1 MKGMIFML
9 KKLISSILALGLVA
23 SMAGAF
29 ATNDE
34 FVGQTEE
41 GIPVSEN
48 VISVGYDEP
57 VDVEIELPVD
67 EMEDGITVAIFQDD
81 NGEFYAE
88 QVTENSVMPTSLIVS
103 TFHVGLIAGTATN
116 KYRMYWDAS
125 GDRLTAIYANL
136 VCKNTGNGTVYGT
149 ENVYFSSTYGQS
161 SASGTTSDFTIPSNI
176 SKVKVG
182 WSAATIVSMGQGKV
196 TLTSVFQE
204 RNVPR

>member
-1 MKGMIFML
+1 ML
-9 KKLISSILALGLVA
+9 KKLMSSILALGLVV

-41 GIPVSEN
+41 GIPISEN
-48 VISVGYDEP
+48 VISVGCDEP

-67 EMEDGITVAIFQDD
+67 EMTDGITVAIFKDD

-88 QVTENSVMPTSLIVS
+88 QVTENSAMPASTTVS
-103 TFHVGLIAGTATN
+103 TFHVGLMAGTASN
-116 KYRMYWDAS
+116 KYKMHWSAR

-136 VCKNTGNGTVYGT
+136 VCKNTSNGTVYGT
-149 ENVYFSSTYGQS
+149 QNAYFSSTYGKS

-182 WSAATIVSMGQGKV
+182 WSAATIASMGQGTV
-196 TLTSVFQE
+196 TLTSTFQNV
-204 RNVPR
+204 NVPR